1 MMKHLIYLVTLLI
14 IYDRKWAPPEFQKG
28 AQFFC
33 LLGDPSSQFFPWKY
47 GHLHP

>member
-1 MMKHLIYLVTLLI
+1 MKHLIYLVTLLT

-33 LLGDPSSQFFPWKY
+33 PCFDPYPQFFHQNNN
-47 GHLHP
+47 HLRP